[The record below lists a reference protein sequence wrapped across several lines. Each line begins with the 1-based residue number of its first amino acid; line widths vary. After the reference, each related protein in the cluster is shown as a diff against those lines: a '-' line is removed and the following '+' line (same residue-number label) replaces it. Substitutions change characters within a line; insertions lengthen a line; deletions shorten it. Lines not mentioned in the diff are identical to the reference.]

1 METGL
6 SATFPEKAYTVRLA
20 ILVSAEIT
28 PPFLNEYTLFYAQL
42 LLVLTHVNAFVTF
55 PVDPLAQVTQAFREH
70 LLGKALYCMAQPCGD
85 KNTNQGK
92 G

>member
-6 SATFPEKAYTVRLA
+6 SATFPERAYTVRLA
-20 ILVSAEIT
+20 ILVSADIT
-28 PPFLNEYTLFYAQL
+28 PPFLSEDALFEAQL
-42 LLVLTHVNAFVTF
+42 LPITHVNASGTV

-70 LLGKALYCMAQPCGD
+70 LLEKALYCVAQPCGD